1 MIRLFAL
8 LLSFLASTAVQAQLT
23 PQQERMKTCN
33 ATAGER
39 ELKGDE
45 RKEFMSG
52 CLRGETQL
60 TAQQEK
66 MKTCNREAGEKSLE
80 GDKRRAFMS
89 ECLSADSGQRKSAA
103 GGSARGEARR

>member
-1 MIRLFAL
+1 MNRLIAAL
-8 LLSFLASTAVQAQLT
+8 LSLLVCSTAQAQLT

-45 RKEFMSG
+45 RKAFMSR
-52 CLRGETQL
+52 CLKGETEL
-60 TAQQEK
+60 TAQQER
-66 MKTCNREAGEKSLE
+66 MRMCNVQAGEKKLE

-89 ECLSADSGQRKSAA
+89 DCLSADSGQRKSAA
-103 GGSARGEARR
+103 GGTARR